1 MFIWN
6 SCLAGSVH
14 HSHRYNCIEA
24 SCVCVFLH
32 HSHSRERI
40 SNVFIHCY
48 LSFHWIHLSKPPYA
62 QCALNYNTM
71 MNIHTEE
78 IRRMK
83 KNLCNDFLSFHF
95 LFFLPSLDCT
105 RCFSI
110 AWAKSQQ
117 FLLCI
122 ICFWLFC
129 SVQTCVAYC
138 ILPSRE
144 SDGLFT
150 KDEERKRKWKMEKKK
165 THRRLLFKKF
175 HYLLNCVFCNSFIVQ
190 MVNMQ
195 LISKWFLY

>member
-32 HSHSRERI
+32 HSHSREGI

-95 LFFLPSLDCT
+95 LFFCHHWIVLDAFQLLGQ
-105 RCFSI
+105 RVSNFYYVLFVFDFFALFKRVLRI
-110 AWAKSQQ
+110 A
-117 FLLCI
+117 
-122 ICFWLFC
+122 FC
-129 SVQTCVAYC
+129 HLENLMVYLQK
-138 ILPSRE
+138 
-144 SDGLFT
+144 T
-150 KDEERKRKWKMEKKK
+150 KKEKENGKWRKRKHIEDYYLKSSIIYWIVYFA
-165 THRRLLFKKF
+165 TVSSFK
-175 HYLLNCVFCNSFIVQ
+175 
-190 MVNMQ
+190 
-195 LISKWFLY
+195 W